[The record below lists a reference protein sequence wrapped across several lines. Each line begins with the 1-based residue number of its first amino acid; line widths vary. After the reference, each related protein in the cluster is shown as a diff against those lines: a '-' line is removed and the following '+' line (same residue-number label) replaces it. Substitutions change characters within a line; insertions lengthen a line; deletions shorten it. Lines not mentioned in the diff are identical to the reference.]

1 MSTWQQALN
10 RAESDLGRKAPP
22 IARTVQAVDAALRKP
37 ELRAA
42 FYADLVKLDNGN
54 DFDVFLADWWT
65 QAVVETAGDD
75 LQEREGLLELAD
87 LARAYEVRDSGQP
100 YVSHDELLK
109 ELAADEV
116 AA

>member
-1 MSTWQQALN
+1 MNTWQQALK
-10 RAESDLGRKAPP
+10 RAESALGRKAPP
-22 IARTVQAVDAALRKP
+22 LARTVQAVDAALRKP

-54 DFDVFLADWWT
+54 DFDVFPADWWT

-75 LQEREGLLELAD
+75 PAEREGLLELAD
-87 LARAYEVRDSGQP
+87 LARAYEARSDGQP
-100 YVSHDELLK
+100 YVPHEELLK
-109 ELAADEV
+109 ELAPGEV